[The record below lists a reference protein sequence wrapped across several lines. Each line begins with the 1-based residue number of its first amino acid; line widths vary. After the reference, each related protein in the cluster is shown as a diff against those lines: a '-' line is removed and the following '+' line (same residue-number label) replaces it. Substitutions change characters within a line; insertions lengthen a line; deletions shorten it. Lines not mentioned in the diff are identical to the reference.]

1 MNDKYVDI
9 ADLKVAE
16 PLYQLVDE
24 IILPGLEISSN
35 QVRELLSQL
44 VKDLGPRNQD
54 HLDLRD
60 DLQNQIDEWLKV
72 SVDNEFSEKDSLRFL
87 QSIGYLVP
95 EGPDFQVATTNVDTE
110 IANLAGP
117 QLVVPVDNARYALN
131 AANARWGSLF
141 DALYGTNIIDESN
154 GSEKTFGYNPV
165 RGEQVITYVNILLDD
180 LLPIQNGLWNDVR
193 SFAVQGS
200 TLSFIMSDGI
210 SNGLVHSENF
220 VGYNGD
226 PHKPSSILFC
236 HNDLH
241 IDLLIDPHDPVGAQ
255 HLASIKDVM
264 LEAAV
269 TTIMDCEDS
278 VAAVD
283 ADDKVNVYANW
294 LGLMKGTLETS
305 FVKDDEH
312 IVRTLNPDRSFIA
325 ANGSA
330 MTLSGR
336 SLMLIR
342 HVGAHIY
349 TDVVTTNSGAL
360 IPETF
365 LDAVITI
372 LASMHDINNKG
383 VLYNSLQKSVYIVK
397 PKQHGPD
404 EIALSV
410 ELFERIEEAFEI
422 ENGTV
427 KIGIMDEE
435 RRTTL
440 NLKECIRV
448 AKERVIFINTGFLDR
463 TGDEIH
469 THMHAGAMVPKP
481 DIKSAR
487 WMVAYEDWNV
497 DIGLETGLAG
507 NAQIGKGWWAQPDEM
522 LAMLE
527 NKHGHPYAGAS
538 CAWVPSPTAA
548 TLHSI
553 HYHQI
558 YVRER
563 QRIIADRNRASIDDL
578 LSPPLLK
585 DRILTPEDI
594 QNELENNLQG
604 ILGYVARWVEQGIG
618 CSKVPDINDVGLME
632 DRATLRIS
640 SQHVSNWLLHG
651 LISEDQ
657 VLQTMKKMAEIV
669 DRQNRND
676 SGYTSMAFDFKRSF
690 AFQAALS
697 LIFEG
702 REQPN
707 GYTELLLWK
716 YRKAYKADVL
726 TS

>member
-1 MNDKYVDI
+1 MNEKYVDI
-9 ADLKVAE
+9 ANLKVAE

-24 IILPGLEISSN
+24 TILPGLEISSN
-35 QVRELLSQL
+35 QVWKLLSQL
-44 VKDLGPRNQD
+44 VTDLGPRNQD

-60 DLQNQIDEWLKV
+60 DLQNQIDEWLKI
-72 SVDNEFSEKDSLRFL
+72 SADNKFSEEDSLTFL

-95 EGPDFQVATTNVDTE
+95 EGPDFQVVTTNVDTE
-110 IANLAGP
+110 IAHLAGP

-141 DALYGTNIIDESN
+141 DALYGTNIISENN
-154 GSEKTFGYNPV
+154 GAEKTSGYNPV

-180 LLPIQNGLWNDVR
+180 IIPIQNALWNDVR
-193 SFAVQGS
+193 SFAVQDS
-200 TLSFIMSDGI
+200 QLSFVMSDG
-210 SNGLVHSENF
+210 SLASLVDPENF
-220 VGYNGD
+220 VGYTGD
-226 PHKPSSILFC
+226 LSNLSSVLFQ

-255 HLASIKDVM
+255 HSASIKDVM

-269 TTIMDCEDS
+269 TTIMDCEDA

-283 ADDKVNVYANW
+283 AEDKVNVYANW
-294 LGLMKGTLETS
+294 LGLMKGTLETT
-305 FVKDDEH
+305 FVKENEE
-312 IVRTLNPDRSFIA
+312 IIRTLNDDRSYTA
-325 ANGSA
+325 SDGSEI
-330 MTLSGR
+330 TLSAR

-349 TDVVTTNSGAL
+349 TDVVTTESGAL

-372 LASMHDINNKG
+372 LASIHDINNQGFLK
-383 VLYNSLQKSVYIVK
+383 NSLQKSVYVVK

-410 ELFERIEEAFEI
+410 ELFERIEEAFGI
-422 ENGTV
+422 ESGTV

-440 NLKECIRV
+440 NLKECIRA
-448 AKERVIFINTGFLDR
+448 AKDRVIFINTGFLDR

-469 THMHAGAMVPKP
+469 THMHAGAMIPKP

-497 DIGLETGLAG
+497 DIGIATGLAG
-507 NAQIGKGWWAQPDEM
+507 NAQIGKGMWAQPDEM

-527 NKHGHPYAGAS
+527 TKHGHPYAGAS

-553 HYHQI
+553 HYHQT

-563 QRIIADRNRASIDDL
+563 QRIIADRTHASINDL

-585 DRILTPEDI
+585 DQILSSEDI

-651 LISEDQ
+651 LINENQ
-657 VLQTMKKMAEIV
+657 VLKTMEKMAEVV
-669 DRQNRND
+669 DRQNID
-676 SGYTSMAFDFKRSF
+676 DAGYTPMASDFENSF
-690 AFQAALS
+690 AFQAAVA

-716 YRKAYKADVL
+716 YRKAYKANTLID
-726 TS
+726 

>member
-1 MNDKYVDI
+1 MNEKYVDI
-9 ADLKVAE
+9 ANLKVAE

-24 IILPGLEISSN
+24 TILPGLEISSN
-35 QVRELLSQL
+35 QVWKLLSQL
-44 VKDLGPRNQD
+44 VTDLGPRNQD

-60 DLQNQIDEWLKV
+60 DLQNQIDEWLKI
-72 SVDNEFSEKDSLRFL
+72 SADNKFSEEDSLTFL

-95 EGPDFQVATTNVDTE
+95 EGPDFQVVTTNVDTE
-110 IANLAGP
+110 IAHLAGP

-141 DALYGTNIIDESN
+141 DALYGTNIISENN
-154 GSEKTFGYNPV
+154 GAEKTSGYNPV

-180 LLPIQNGLWNDVR
+180 IIPIQNALWNDVR
-193 SFAVQGS
+193 SFAVQDS
-200 TLSFIMSDGI
+200 KLSFVMSDG
-210 SNGLVHSENF
+210 SLASLVDPENF
-220 VGYNGD
+220 VGYTGD
-226 PHKPSSILFC
+226 LSNLSSVLFQ

-255 HLASIKDVM
+255 HSASIKDVM

-269 TTIMDCEDS
+269 TTIMDCEDA

-283 ADDKVNVYANW
+283 AEDKVNVYANW
-294 LGLMKGTLETS
+294 LGLMKGTLETT
-305 FVKDDEH
+305 FIKADEE
-312 IVRTLNPDRSFIA
+312 IIRTLNDDRSYTA
-325 ANGSA
+325 SDGSEI
-330 MTLSGR
+330 TLSAR

-349 TDVVTTNSGAL
+349 TDVVTTESGAL

-372 LASMHDINNKG
+372 LASIHDINNQGFLK
-383 VLYNSLQKSVYIVK
+383 NSLQKSVYVVK

-410 ELFERIEEAFEI
+410 ELFERIEEAFGI
-422 ENGTV
+422 ESGTV

-440 NLKECIRV
+440 NLKECIRA
-448 AKERVIFINTGFLDR
+448 AKDRVIFINTGFLDR

-469 THMHAGAMVPKP
+469 THMHAGAMIPKP

-497 DIGLETGLAG
+497 DIGIATGLAG
-507 NAQIGKGWWAQPDEM
+507 NAQIGKGMWAQPDEM

-527 NKHGHPYAGAS
+527 TKHGHPYAGAS

-553 HYHQI
+553 HYHQT

-563 QRIIADRNRASIDDL
+563 QRIIADRTHASINDL

-585 DRILTPEDI
+585 DQILSSEDI

-651 LISEDQ
+651 LIDENQ
-657 VLQTMKKMAEIV
+657 VLKTMEKMAEVV
-669 DRQNRND
+669 DRQNID
-676 SGYTSMAFDFKRSF
+676 DAGYTPMASDFENSF
-690 AFQAALS
+690 AFQAAVA

-716 YRKAYKADVL
+716 YRKAYKANTLID
-726 TS
+726 

>member
-1 MNDKYVDI
+1 MNDKYVNI
-9 ADLKVAE
+9 AGLKIAE

-24 IILPGLEISSN
+24 DILPGLEISSN
-35 QVRELLSQL
+35 QVWELLSQL
-44 VKDLGPRNQD
+44 VMDLGPRNQD

-60 DLQNQIDEWLKV
+60 DLQNQIDEWLKI
-72 SVDNEFSEKDSLRFL
+72 SADNEFSEKDSLTFL

-95 EGPDFQVATTNVDTE
+95 EGPDFQVVTTNVDTE
-110 IANLAGP
+110 IAHLAGP

-141 DALYGTNIIDESN
+141 DALYGTNIISENN
-154 GSEKTFGYNPV
+154 GAEKTSGYNPV

-180 LLPIQNGLWNDVR
+180 IIPIQNALWNDVR
-193 SFAVQGS
+193 SFAVQDS
-200 TLSFIMSDGI
+200 QLSFVMSDG
-210 SNGLVHSENF
+210 SLASLVDPENF
-220 VGYNGD
+220 VGYTGD
-226 PHKPSSILFC
+226 LSNLSSVLFQ

-255 HLASIKDVM
+255 HSASIKDVM

-269 TTIMDCEDS
+269 TTIMDCEDA

-283 ADDKVNVYANW
+283 AEDKVNVYANW
-294 LGLMKGTLETS
+294 LGLMKGTLETT
-305 FVKDDEH
+305 FVKENEE
-312 IVRTLNPDRSFIA
+312 IIRTLNDDRSYTA
-325 ANGSA
+325 SDGSEI
-330 MTLSGR
+330 TLSAR

-349 TDVVTTNSGAL
+349 TDVVTTESGGL

-372 LASMHDINNKG
+372 LASIHDINNQGFLK
-383 VLYNSLQKSVYIVK
+383 NSLQKSVYVVK

-410 ELFERIEEAFEI
+410 ELFERIEEAFGI
-422 ENGTV
+422 ESGTV

-440 NLKECIRV
+440 NLKECIRA
-448 AKERVIFINTGFLDR
+448 AKDRVIFINTGFLDR

-469 THMHAGAMVPKP
+469 THMHAGAMIPKP

-497 DIGLETGLAG
+497 DIGIATGLAG
-507 NAQIGKGWWAQPDEM
+507 NAQIGKGMWAQPDEM

-527 NKHGHPYAGAS
+527 TKHGHPYAGAS

-553 HYHQI
+553 HYHQT

-563 QRIIADRNRASIDDL
+563 QRIIADRTHASINDL

-585 DRILTPEDI
+585 DQILSSEDI

-651 LISEDQ
+651 LINENQ
-657 VLQTMKKMAEIV
+657 VLKTMEKMAEVV
-669 DRQNRND
+669 DRQNID
-676 SGYTSMAFDFKRSF
+676 DAGYTPMASDFENSF
-690 AFQAALS
+690 AFQAAVA

-716 YRKAYKADVL
+716 YRKAYKANTLID
-726 TS
+726 

>member
-9 ADLKVAE
+9 SNLKVAE
-16 PLYQLVDE
+16 PLYHLVNE
-24 IILPGLEISSN
+24 AILPGLEISNN
-35 QVRELLSQL
+35 QVWELLSQL
-44 VKDLGPRNQD
+44 VTDLGPRNQA

-60 DLQNQIDEWLKV
+60 DLQNQIDEWLKI
-72 SVDNEFSEKDSLRFL
+72 SADNEFSEKDSLTFL

-95 EGPDFQVATTNVDTE
+95 EGPDFQVVTTNVDTE
-110 IANLAGP
+110 IAHLAGP

-141 DALYGTNIIDESN
+141 DALYGTNIISENN
-154 GSEKTFGYNPV
+154 GAEKTSGYNPV

-180 LLPIQNGLWNDVR
+180 IIPIQNALWNDVR
-193 SFAVQGS
+193 SFAVQDS
-200 TLSFIMSDGI
+200 KLSFVMSDG
-210 SNGLVHSENF
+210 SLASLVDPENF
-220 VGYNGD
+220 VGYTGD
-226 PHKPSSILFC
+226 LSNLSSVLFQ

-255 HLASIKDVM
+255 HSASIKDVM

-269 TTIMDCEDS
+269 TTIMDCEDA

-283 ADDKVNVYANW
+283 AEDKVNVYANW
-294 LGLMKGTLETS
+294 LGLMKGTLETT
-305 FVKDDEH
+305 FVKENEE
-312 IVRTLNPDRSFIA
+312 IIRTLNDDRSYTA
-325 ANGSA
+325 SDGSEI
-330 MTLSGR
+330 TLSAR

-349 TDVVTTNSGAL
+349 TDVVTTESGAL

-372 LASMHDINNKG
+372 LASIHDINNQGFLK
-383 VLYNSLQKSVYIVK
+383 NSLQKSVYVVK

-410 ELFERIEEAFEI
+410 ELFERIEEAFGI
-422 ENGTV
+422 ESGTV

-440 NLKECIRV
+440 NLKECIRA
-448 AKERVIFINTGFLDR
+448 AKDRVIFINTGFLDR

-469 THMHAGAMVPKP
+469 THMHAGAMIPKP

-497 DIGLETGLAG
+497 DIGIATGLAG
-507 NAQIGKGWWAQPDEM
+507 NAQIGKGMWAQPDEM

-527 NKHGHPYAGAS
+527 TKHGHPYAGAS

-553 HYHQI
+553 HYHQT

-563 QRIIADRNRASIDDL
+563 QRIIADRTHASINDL

-585 DRILTPEDI
+585 DQILSSEDI

-651 LISEDQ
+651 LINENQ
-657 VLQTMKKMAEIV
+657 VLKTMEKMAEVV
-669 DRQNRND
+669 DRQNID
-676 SGYTSMAFDFKRSF
+676 DAGYTPMASDFENSF
-690 AFQAALS
+690 AFQAAVA

-716 YRKAYKADVL
+716 YRKAYKANTLID
-726 TS
+726 